1 MAARSAG
8 DRLPAISRGAGRTPT
23 TARLPGSI
31 RVPRDWF
38 TLTRTSWRACPRS
51 ARSTLRVGYPCAGVP
66 GAAKLGPWRF
76 CTGWRG
82 KMRVGFIGLGMMGKG
97 MAANLQKAGHEL
109 VVHDLSRAAA
119 EPFLAKG
126 AVWANSP
133 KEVGAQ
139 SEIVFTSL
147 PVPADVEQVA
157 LGPNGLIEGMR
168 PDTAFFD
175 MSTNSVA
182 MVRKINAAFA
192 EKNLYMLDSPVSGG
206 PSGAASG
213 KMAIWVGGDEQIF
226 NRHKPVLDAMGDQAA
241 YIGPIGAGTIAKLV
255 HNCTSAVMGVA
266 LAEVFTMGI
275 KAGVEPL
282 ELWEAVRQGAT
293 GRQRTFDRLGRFLSS
308 QHDPADFAL
317 RLLHKDVGLAVG
329 LGREVGVPMRLANMA
344 YEELTEAMNRGWGTR
359 NSSVG
364 QLLQVERS
372 GIEPP
377 AVDPKQVQ
385 AILDADKPK

>member
-1 MAARSAG
+1 LAETHFLLYRADNHFGNFHLLSSWRN
-8 DRLPAISRGAGRTPT
+8 R
-23 TARLPGSI
+23 SI
-31 RVPRDWF
+31 RAD
-38 TLTRTSWRACPRS
+38 L
-51 ARSTLRVGYPCAGVP
+51 LN
-66 GAAKLGPWRF
+66 AKLSRRRVKGGCLRSGA
-76 CTGWRG
+76 TRGKTRSVAGWRLAEG

-97 MAANLQKAGHEL
+97 MAANLQKAGHDL

-133 KEVGAQ
+133 KQVGEQ
-139 SEIVFTSL
+139 SEVVFTSL

-182 MVRKINAAFA
+182 TVRKIHAAFA

-213 KMAIWVGGDEQIF
+213 KMAIWVGGDEQQF
-226 NRHKPVLDAMGDQAA
+226 NRHKLVLDAMGDQAA
-241 YIGPIGAGTIAKLV
+241 YIGPIGAGSIAKLV
-255 HNCTSAVMGVA
+255 HNCTSAVLGAA
-266 LAEVFTMGI
+266 LAEVFTMGV
-275 KAGVEPL
+275 KAGVDPVD
-282 ELWEAVRQGAT
+282 LWAAVRQGAT
-293 GRQRTFDRLGRFLSS
+293 GRVRTFDRLGDKFL
-308 QHDPADFAL
+308 QGKHDPADFAL

-329 LGREVGVPMRLANMA
+329 LGREVGVPMRLANLV

-359 NSSVG
+359 NSTVG
-364 QLLQVERS
+364 QLLQVERA
-372 GIEPP
+372 GIPP
-377 AVDPKQVQ
+377 LAADPERVAAVRE
-385 AILDADKPK
+385 ADKEK

>member
-1 MAARSAG
+1 
-8 DRLPAISRGAGRTPT
+8 
-23 TARLPGSI
+23 
-31 RVPRDWF
+31 
-38 TLTRTSWRACPRS
+38 
-51 ARSTLRVGYPCAGVP
+51 
-66 GAAKLGPWRF
+66 
-76 CTGWRG
+76 
-82 KMRVGFIGLGMMGKG
+82 MRVGFIGLGMMGKG

-119 EPFLAKG
+119 EPFLANG

-133 KEVGAQ
+133 KQVGEQTEV
-139 SEIVFTSL
+139 VFTSL

-182 MVRKINAAFA
+182 TVRKIHAAFA
-192 EKNLYMLDSPVSGG
+192 EKHLYMLDSPVSGG

-241 YIGPIGAGTIAKLV
+241 YIGPIGAGSIAKLV
-255 HNCTSAVMGVA
+255 HNCTSAVLGAA
-266 LAEVFTMGI
+266 LAEVFTMGV
-275 KAGVEPL
+275 KAGVDPVD
-282 ELWEAVRQGAT
+282 LWAAVRQGAT
-293 GRQRTFDRLGRFLSS
+293 GRVRTFDRLGDKFL
-308 QHDPADFAL
+308 QGKHDPADFAL

-329 LGREVGVPMRLANMA
+329 LGREVGVPMRLANLV

-359 NSSVG
+359 NSTVG
-364 QLLQVERS
+364 QLLQVERA
-372 GIEPP
+372 GIPP
-377 AVDPKQVQ
+377 LAADPERIAAVR
-385 AILDADKPK
+385 DADKQK

>member
-1 MAARSAG
+1 
-8 DRLPAISRGAGRTPT
+8 
-23 TARLPGSI
+23 
-31 RVPRDWF
+31 
-38 TLTRTSWRACPRS
+38 
-51 ARSTLRVGYPCAGVP
+51 
-66 GAAKLGPWRF
+66 
-76 CTGWRG
+76 
-82 KMRVGFIGLGMMGKG
+82 MRVGFIGLGMMGKG
-97 MAANLQKAGHEL
+97 MAANLQKAGHDL

-133 KEVGAQ
+133 KQVGEQ
-139 SEIVFTSL
+139 TEIVFTSL
-147 PVPADVEQVA
+147 PVPADVESVA
-157 LGPNGLIEGMR
+157 LGAGGLIEGMR
-168 PDTAFFD
+168 PGTAFFD

-182 MVRKINAAFA
+182 MVRKIHAAFA

-241 YIGPIGAGTIAKLV
+241 YIGPIGAGSIAKLV
-255 HNCTSAVMGVA
+255 HNCTSAVLGVA

-275 KAGVEPL
+275 KAGVDPVD
-282 ELWEAVRQGAT
+282 LWEAVRQGAT
-293 GRQRTFDRLGRFLSS
+293 GRVRTFDRLGDKFLTG

-359 NSSVG
+359 NSTVG
-364 QLLQVERS
+364 QLLQVERA
-372 GIEPP
+372 GIPP
-377 AVDPKQVQ
+377 LAADPQRIAAVR
-385 AILDADKPK
+385 DADKQK

>member
-1 MAARSAG
+1 
-8 DRLPAISRGAGRTPT
+8 
-23 TARLPGSI
+23 
-31 RVPRDWF
+31 
-38 TLTRTSWRACPRS
+38 
-51 ARSTLRVGYPCAGVP
+51 
-66 GAAKLGPWRF
+66 
-76 CTGWRG
+76 
-82 KMRVGFIGLGMMGKG
+82 MRVGFIGLGMMGKG

-133 KEVGAQ
+133 KLVGEQTEV
-139 SEIVFTSL
+139 VFTSL
-147 PVPADVEQVA
+147 PVPGDVDQVA
-157 LGPNGLIEGMR
+157 LGANGLIEGMR
-168 PDTAFFD
+168 PDTALFD

-182 MVRKINAAFA
+182 MVRKIHAVFA

-226 NRHKPVLDAMGDQAA
+226 NRHKAVLDAMGDQAA
-241 YIGPIGAGTIAKLV
+241 YIGPIGAGSIAKLV
-255 HNCTSAVMGVA
+255 HNCTSAVLGVA

-275 KAGVEPL
+275 KAGVDPVD
-282 ELWEAVRQGAT
+282 LWEAVRQGAT
-293 GRQRTFDRLGRFLSS
+293 GRVRTFDRLGQRFLTG

-359 NSSVG
+359 NRTVG
-364 QLLQVERS
+364 QLLQVERA
-372 GIEPP
+372 GIPP
-377 AVDPKQVQ
+377 LAADPERIASV
-385 AILDADKPK
+385 LDADKQK